1 MIKFGE
7 YLREK
12 KKITRL
18 QILRKELEEIKNMKT
33 LSLILKKKAILY
45 YETEIEAI
53 VSYGDENDYIK

>member
-1 MIKFGE
+1 MKFGE

-12 KKITRL
+12 KKSTRL
-18 QILRKELEEIKNMKT
+18 QILRKELEQIKNMKT